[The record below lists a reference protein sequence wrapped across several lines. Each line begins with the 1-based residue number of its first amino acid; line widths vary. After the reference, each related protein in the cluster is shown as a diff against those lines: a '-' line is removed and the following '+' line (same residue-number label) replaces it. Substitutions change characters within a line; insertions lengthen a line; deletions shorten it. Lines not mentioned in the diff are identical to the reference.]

1 MHIQGLFTLGGLVL
15 SIQRFHLWRLQLD
28 IYHNKVQQY
37 QWRYFHYTSLYAQWR
52 PTSFKNTL
60 LINLALSQNY
70 KQQMN
75 SIHWSTII
83 SSRGNPTHPLQSCG
97 SPTHYTIGIIA
108 VLCSF
113 LTIYL
118 RRLHIDLH
126 EDQPL
131 HQLNQ
136 SYYSSYGTF
145 CCIKSAHTQRHLF
158 CYPSSTIRFNNMI
171 ITYGSIN
178 TIMIMQP
185 IL

>member
-1 MHIQGLFTLGGLVL
+1 MHHTAGVFASVILHFGAWSFTIYLRRLHIDLHEDQSLYQLNQSYCFSYGTFCYIESTHAQQHLFCYPAVL
-15 SIQRFHLWRLQLD
+15 SSLMHHTTGIFANFILHLG
-28 IYHNKVQQY
+28 
-37 QWRYFHYTSLYAQWR
+37 A
-52 PTSFKNTL
+52 
-60 LINLALSQNY
+60 
-70 KQQMN
+70 
-75 SIHWSTII
+75 WS
-83 SSRGNPTHPLQSCG
+83 
-97 SPTHYTIGIIA
+97 
-108 VLCSF
+108 

-145 CCIKSAHTQRHLF
+145 CCIKSAHTQQHLF

-171 ITYGSIN
+171 ITYGFIN